1 MTKLRGATV
10 TGYKDALLKM
20 KEVYPY
26 DDDKTM
32 ILSDSNLLSLE
43 HACLEI
49 RTEDDNGTV
58 VTLFREIEVKE

>member
-1 MTKLRGATV
+1 MTGF
-10 TGYKDALLKM
+10 KDALLKM

-26 DDDKTM
+26 DDDKTI

-49 RTEDDNGTV
+49 RTSDKNGTM
-58 VTLFREIEVKE
+58 VTLFREIEVEE

>member
-1 MTKLRGATV
+1 MTAF
-10 TGYKDALLKM
+10 KDALLKM

-32 ILSDSNLLSLE
+32 IVSDSVLVSME

-49 RTEDDNGTV
+49 RTTDENGTV
-58 VTLFREIEVKE
+58 VTLFREIEVRRE